1 MKVLNIVKNVLD
13 EFNKNNIKYCH
24 FKSNEHVDAAVIG
37 DTDLD
42 ILFDYSQY
50 NKIRTLLLNL
60 GFKQFNTAWFVSYPY
75 VEDYL
80 AIDNGKIVHIHAH
93 FKLILGESKVK
104 SYILPWEKELFKNRV
119 FIEEYNIYTSSPVEE
134 MLLLIIRTS
143 LKLPSSNINYENK
156 RDIIDSRREFTWLKN
171 IVSKQ
176 EIIKISSEKFDIT
189 ISESIEKIYDENI
202 NYENIKSFYLIAKK
216 YLDLNRRYSYLQSK
230 FSKVTRRIAQLFFAL
245 NRKFGIIK
253 TLRNHRTFQDKG
265 LVIAIMGSD
274 GSGKSTQVKN
284 IKNILSKKMD
294 IRYVYMGSGD
304 GPSSW
309 HRNILI
315 WLQKIFF
322 KKKKNNYFIKE
333 PQLYTDIKKVD
344 FTKKD
349 ILKIIYALSLAIEKR
364 TKLKLIQKYK
374 NKGMIVVTDRYPQT
388 SIYGYNDGPLIAD
401 YLTSNNKLLSF
412 LSQIEFNSYEYA
424 KFVYP
429 DIVIK
434 LLGNPEIIHSRRADE
449 MSLEQIIKKQNGI
462 KSIDFTDKTKVV
474 DIDATLSIDE
484 VTIQI
489 MEQISNSIGSKNE

>member
-13 EFNKNNIKYCH
+13 EFHKNNINYCH
-24 FKSNEHVDAAVIG
+24 FKSNNEIEKDLNG
-37 DTDLD
+37 SSDLD
-42 ILFDYSQY
+42 IIIDVVQNKEVENILMKLNFFKAILVSSKKIDLVRDYFYLDTESKTIFHLHAHFRISFDNSFYFPFEKEILNQRVFNKEYNIYVSSIEYDFLLRLIKISIKLKGEQYLDKEKIYFVNKLLKNINKDKLKEIINKSFNKDTVAIIENIISSGLNKNYSELF
-50 NKIRTLLLNL
+50 KLKVALN
-60 GFKQFNTAWFVSYPY
+60 KQFNTNTNLRLRIYSV
-75 VEDYL
+75 
-80 AIDNGKIVHIHAH
+80 
-93 FKLILGESKVK
+93 FKK
-104 SYILPWEKELFKNRV
+104 SI
-119 FIEEYNIYTSSPVEE
+119 NI
-134 MLLLIIRTS
+134 S
-143 LKLPSSNINYENK
+143 LS
-156 RDIIDSRREFTWLKN
+156 
-171 IVSKQ
+171 
-176 EIIKISSEKFDIT
+176 
-189 ISESIEKIYDENI
+189 
-202 NYENIKSFYLIAKK
+202 
-216 YLDLNRRYSYLQSK
+216 
-230 FSKVTRRIAQLFFAL
+230 L

-253 TLRNHRTFQDKG
+253 TLRNHRTFQDEG
-265 LVIAIMGSD
+265 LIIAIMGSD

-284 IKNILSKKMD
+284 IKNILSKKID
-294 IRYVYMGSGD
+294 VRYVYMGSGN
-304 GPSSW
+304 GTASW

-322 KKKKNNYFIKE
+322 KKKKNNDFIKE
-333 PQLYTDIKKVD
+333 PQVSTDIKKVD

-489 MEQISNSIGSKNE
+489 MAQISNSIGSKNE